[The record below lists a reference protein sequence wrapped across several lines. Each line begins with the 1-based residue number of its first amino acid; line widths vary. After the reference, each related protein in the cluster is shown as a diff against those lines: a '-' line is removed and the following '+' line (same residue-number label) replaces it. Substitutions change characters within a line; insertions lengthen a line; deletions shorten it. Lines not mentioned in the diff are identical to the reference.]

1 MTSVLNTTGHG
12 LAPTFFWGGNGR
24 QGGRRSIA
32 FRLIPMGGWRDSLR
46 SQKSEK
52 TGATW

>member
-1 MTSVLNTTGHG
+1 MTSVINTTGQG
-12 LAPTFFWGGNGR
+12 LAPTFFWGGERR

-32 FRLIPMGGWRDSLR
+32 IRLIPMGGWRDSLR